1 MMNSISSLLPAM
13 SSIAMFFQRVVELV
27 SPVQA
32 RVHIE
37 PSTKMSPGAGVT
49 GTASARTRK
58 GVAKTRN
65 ATKVFVEI
73 ISLFVF
79 FLSSRG
85 SSEEAAVGRLCSNE
99 NRLII
104 YIYIYIGFLF
114 FCLKGVCMR
123 EGSDNLQSGDE
134 TVDAVVCGERERQK
148 SAAVPAYV
156 ILNQKRKSPTLKKT

>member
-1 MMNSISSLLPAM
+1 MNSMSSLLPAM
-13 SSIAMFFQRVVELV
+13 SSIAMFFQREVELV

-104 YIYIYIGFLF
+104 YIYIYRFFVFLF
-114 FCLKGVCMR
+114 
-123 EGSDNLQSGDE
+123 
-134 TVDAVVCGERERQK
+134 
-148 SAAVPAYV
+148 
-156 ILNQKRKSPTLKKT
+156 